1 MVDPTPTRADRLAL
15 AVCVGVWPGSKPCQ
29 SPCHSCRQQAAAVV
43 RELAEQVV
51 PAVPFDRRYTTEES
65 WNARDDVRAET
76 LAIAAELEGANAHC

>member
-1 MVDPTPTRADRLAL
+1 MTTPTPADRMAL

-51 PAVPFDRRYTTEES
+51 PEEPGKFQQFT
-65 WNARDDVRAET
+65 NEAIRVNRMNIRAEI
-76 LAIAAELEGANAHC
+76 LARATELEGSHG

>member
-1 MVDPTPTRADRLAL
+1 MPDPTPADRLAL

-51 PAVPFDRRYTTEES
+51 PEEPGKFQQFTDEAIRL
-65 WNARDDVRAET
+65 NRMNIRAEI
-76 LAIAAELEGANAHC
+76 LARATELEGSHG

>member
-1 MVDPTPTRADRLAL
+1 MPDPTLADRLAL

-51 PAVPFDRRYTTEES
+51 PEEPGKFQQFT
-65 WNARDDVRAET
+65 NEAIRLNRMNIRAEI
-76 LAIAAELEGANAHC
+76 LARATELEGSHG